1 MATLRKSMTAAL
13 HEIMRADD
21 QTIMLGEALDT
32 RGGSAMITYGFLDV
46 YGPHRV
52 VETPISENAL
62 VGMALGA
69 AVAGCP
75 VIAEVYS
82 ADFLFCA
89 GSEII
94 NDTAKWRYQHQLRDP
109 LRLVFRMPA
118 GSAGN
123 WAGPEHTQAIEG
135 LLNNVPGLRIVIPST
150 PETARAALIAS
161 VNSGDPTVFLEHR
174 KLYDVDVI
182 EDAVGFGDILEGRV
196 ARSGDQVTIVAW
208 GAMVPVAMAASRTL
222 EEAGV
227 SAEVIDP
234 VSIKPMNYE
243 LIADSAAKTTR
254 LIVLDE
260 GPRTG
265 SVSADVVV
273 NVLERLAGEQILF
286 ERLTMPD
293 VHHPFDP
300 QLEAGLLPNVE
311 DVVKA
316 ATRLVGWSNQAVP
329 SVVSGGAQL

>member
-1 MATLRKSMTAAL
+1 MATMRKSITAAL
-13 HEIMRADD
+13 HELMRADER
-21 QTIMLGEALDT
+21 TIMLGEALDT

-52 VETPISENAL
+52 IETPISENAL

-69 AVAGCP
+69 AVAGSP
-75 VIAEVYS
+75 VVAEVYS

-94 NDTAKWRYQHQLRDP
+94 NDTAKWRYQHQFRDP

-135 LLNNVPGLRIVIPST
+135 LFNNVPGLRIVIPST
-150 PETARAALIAS
+150 PGTARAALIAS
-161 VNSGDPTVFLEHR
+161 LNSGDPTIFLEHR
-174 KLYDVDVI
+174 KLYDVDVA
-182 EDAVGFGDILEGRV
+182 EQAVEPGGVLNGRTARTGD
-196 ARSGDQVTIVAW
+196 DVTIVAW
-208 GAMVPVAMAASRTL
+208 GAMLPVAMAASRAL
-222 EEAGV
+222 EESGI

-234 VSIKPMNYE
+234 VSIKPMNYG
-243 LIADSAAKTTR
+243 LIAESAARTTR
-254 LIVLDE
+254 LVVLDE

-273 NVLERLAGEQILF
+273 NVLERLAGAPLLF

-293 VHHPFDP
+293 VHHSFDP
-300 QLEAGLLPNVE
+300 ALEAGLLPRVD
-311 DVVKA
+311 DVVEA
-316 ATRLVGWSNQAVP
+316 AFRLLDLSSQTVP
-329 SVVSGGAQL
+329 TGMRSAR

>member
-1 MATLRKSMTAAL
+1 MATMRRSITAAL
-13 HEIMRADD
+13 HELMAADD
-21 QTIMLGEALDT
+21 ETIMLGEALDT

-46 YGPHRV
+46 YGPSRV
-52 VETPISENAL
+52 IETPISENAL

-69 AVAGCP
+69 AVAGSP

-94 NDTAKWRYQHQLRDP
+94 NDTAKWRYQHQFRDP

-150 PETARAALIAS
+150 PATARAALIAS
-161 VNSGDPTVFLEHR
+161 LNSGDPTIFLEHR
-174 KLYDVDVI
+174 KLYDVDVV
-182 EDAVGFGDILEGRV
+182 ERVVEPGSVLEGRI
-196 ARSGDQVTIVAW
+196 ARPGDHATVVAW
-208 GAMVPVAMAASRTL
+208 GAMLPTAMAASQLL
-222 EEAGV
+222 EEAGISV
-227 SAEVIDP
+227 EVVDP
-234 VSIKPMNYE
+234 VSIKPMNYG
-243 LIADSAAKTTR
+243 LIADSAARTR
-254 LIVLDE
+254 HLLVLDE
-260 GPRTG
+260 GPKTG

-273 NVLERLAGEQILF
+273 NVLERLPGQRVLF

-293 VHHPFDP
+293 VHHSFDP
-300 QLEAGLLPNVE
+300 QLEAMLLPGRD
-311 DVVKA
+311 DVVEA
-316 ATRLVGWSNQAVP
+316 VSRLVTPLSQAV
-329 SVVSGGAQL
+329 STGVQVTA